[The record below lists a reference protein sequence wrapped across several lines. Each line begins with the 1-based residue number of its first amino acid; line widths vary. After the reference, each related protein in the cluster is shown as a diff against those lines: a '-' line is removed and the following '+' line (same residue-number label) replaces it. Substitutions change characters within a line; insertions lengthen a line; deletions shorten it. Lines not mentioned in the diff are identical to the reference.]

1 MIKNIDSLIKESL
14 NKIINHPMKLTDY
27 CLISEDLKYH
37 LENEISLNETVF
49 RTYSEKYFKLI
60 NEVRNLY
67 NDDKIE
73 LNDDDIWLVESDLGR
88 KVLLENGEEVWLDAP
103 IQDEILNEAKYQ
115 GKDVKVGYPM
125 RGGSKKYYVYVK
137 NPSTGKIKKISF
149 GDVHGGLTAKVS
161 NPKARKNFASRHNCD
176 EKKDRT
182 KAGYWACRIN
192 RYGHLWGGKTYPGYW

>member
-14 NKIINHPMKLTDY
+14 NKMINHPMELTDY

-37 LENEISLNETVF
+37 LENKIPLNECVF

-67 NDDKIE
+67 NDGKIE

-88 KVLLENGEEVWLDAP
+88 KVLLENGDEVWLDAP

-115 GKDVKVGYPM
+115 GKDVKIGYPM

>member
-1 MIKNIDSLIKESL
+1 MQNLDNTIRRILKET
-14 NKIINHPMKLTDY
+14 ITPPMKLTDT

-37 LENEISLNETVF
+37 LVNRIPLSECIF
-49 RTYSEKYFKLI
+49 RTYSEKYFKLV

-67 NDDKIE
+67 TQGLIE
-73 LNDDDIWLVESDLGR
+73 LNEDDQWIVESDLGK

-103 IQDEILNEAKYQ
+103 LQDEMLNEAEYQ
-115 GKDVKVGYPM
+115 GKKVKVGYPM
-125 RGGSKKYYVYVK
+125 RGGSKKYHVYVK

-161 NPKARKNFASRHNCD
+161 NPKARKNFASRHNCKD
-176 EKKDRT
+176 KKDRT

-192 RYGHLWGGKTYPGYW
+192 RYGHLWGGKTYPGFW